1 MLSLCCLIK
10 VAREAEKETKTQ
22 SFPLRL
28 LTWRELMAGLISIPA
43 IEMVLA
49 VNAVVNVLVM

>member
-1 MLSLCCLIK
+1 MSQCRLLK
-10 VAREAEKETKTQ
+10 VSRKAEKETKTQ

-28 LTWRELMAGLISIPA
+28 LTWRELMAGLISMPA

-49 VNAVVNVLVM
+49 INAVVNVLVM